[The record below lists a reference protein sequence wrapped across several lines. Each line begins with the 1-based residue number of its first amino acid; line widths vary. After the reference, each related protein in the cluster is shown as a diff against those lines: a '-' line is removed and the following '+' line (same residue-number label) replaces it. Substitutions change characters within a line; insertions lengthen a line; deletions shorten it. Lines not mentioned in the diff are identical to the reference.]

1 MESKDKEEVKVRIK
15 VVQPFR
21 DRFDKSIRYEAGR
34 ELEFEAARAEDVVT
48 RGLAEY
54 TDPIG

>member
-1 MESKDKEEVKVRIK
+1 MELKDKEEVKVRIK

-21 DRFDKSIRYEAGR
+21 DKFDKSIRYEVGQ
-34 ELEFEAARAEDVVT
+34 ELEFEAARAGDVVT

>member
-1 MESKDKEEVKVRIK
+1 MELKEEVKVGIK
-15 VVQPFR
+15 VLQPFR
-21 DRFDKSIRYEAGR
+21 DKFDKTVRYEPGQ
-34 ELEFEAARAEDVVT
+34 ELEFEPTRAEDVVT

>member
-1 MESKDKEEVKVRIK
+1 MEPKEKDGVKVRIK

-21 DRFDKSIRYEAGR
+21 DKFDKSIRYDAGQ

-54 TDPIG
+54 ADPIG

>member
-1 MESKDKEEVKVRIK
+1 METNNKETVKVE

-21 DRFDKSIRYEAGR
+21 DKFDKSILYKVGQ
-34 ELEFEAARAEDVVT
+34 ELEFEIARAEDVVT

-54 TDPIG
+54 VYPVG

>member
-1 MESKDKEEVKVRIK
+1 MEPKDKEEVKVGIK

-21 DRFDKSIRYEAGR
+21 DRFDKSIRYEAGQV
-34 ELEFEAARAEDVVT
+34 LDFEASRAEDVVT

-54 TDPIG
+54 ADPIG